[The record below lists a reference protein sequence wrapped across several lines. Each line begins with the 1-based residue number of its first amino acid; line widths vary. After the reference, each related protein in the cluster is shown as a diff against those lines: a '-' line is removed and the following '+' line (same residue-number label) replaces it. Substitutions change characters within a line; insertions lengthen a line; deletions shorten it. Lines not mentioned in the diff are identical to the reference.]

1 MKSPYW
7 VIKMSIKT
15 RFLLSYVG
23 VILFSITL
31 VLAAGF
37 LIIFAITGDIK
48 SIEHFYKKSYVQKPL
63 TAVEESVFLDL
74 KLLAKN
80 NPTQLLHEE
89 QLKKIEQK
97 DIEIVVRK
105 DTNIVYASPTL
116 NKQALAKSLPG
127 FEETNINTRDTIKI
141 EDFFFTYVKFDFY
154 FADKS
159 KGSIFVLRKASSYA
173 DLAQE
178 LFPILF
184 GLLLFLFI
192 MIIGLLNYLVSR
204 SIIKPIS
211 ILKKGAERIKSG
223 DLNFE
228 IKATSNDEIGQL
240 NRSFEEMRI
249 KLKESVNLQLQY
261 EENRKELLSNI
272 SHDLKTPITSII
284 GYVEGIKDGVANT
297 PQKMDKYLST
307 VYSKARDMDSL
318 IDELFL
324 FSKLDLKKEPFTFE
338 TVELDKYMSDYV
350 EELHLDLLQQGIEIE
365 LQLTHKPIYVIVD
378 REKLKRVLA
387 NLISNCM
394 KYMNKSRKIITIS
407 LHEGLYD
414 VVVQVTD
421 NGCGIES
428 SALPYIFNRFYRAEQ
443 SRNSLTGGS
452 GLGLAIVKQITCEH
466 GGDIWATSEVGKG
479 TSIFFSLKKG
489 EEM

>member
-1 MKSPYW
+1 
-7 VIKMSIKT
+7 MSIKT

-23 VILFSITL
+23 VIIFSITL
-31 VLAAGF
+31 LLAAGF
-37 LIIFAITGDIK
+37 LIIIAITGDIK
-48 SIEHFYKKSYVQKPL
+48 SIEYFYKKSYVQKPL
-63 TAVEESVFLDL
+63 TTIEESAFLDL

-80 NPTQLLHEE
+80 NPTQLLNEE

-105 DTNIVYASPTL
+105 DTNIEYASPSL
-116 NKQALAKSLPG
+116 DKQVLVKSLPG

-154 FADKS
+154 FLDKS

-173 DLAQE
+173 ELARE

-211 ILKKGAERIKSG
+211 VLKEGAKRIKSG

-240 NRSFEEMRI
+240 NRTFDEMRI
-249 KLKESVNLQLQY
+249 KLKESVTIQLQY

-297 PQKMDKYLST
+297 PQKMEKYLST
-307 VYSKARDMDSL
+307 VYLKAKDMDSL

-338 TVELDKYMSDYV
+338 TVELDKYMRDYV
-350 EELHLDLLQQGIEIE
+350 DELHLDLLQQGIQIE
-365 LQLTHKPIYVIVD
+365 LHIMYKLINVTAD

-387 NLISNCM
+387 NLISNCV
-394 KYMNKSRKIITIS
+394 KYTNKEKKNIAIS
-407 LHEGLYD
+407 LHEGPYD
-414 VVVQVTD
+414 VVVQVAD
-421 NGCGIES
+421 NGQGIEP
-428 SALPYIFNRFYRAEQ
+428 SALPYIFDRFYRAEQ
-443 SRNSLTGGS
+443 SRNSQTGGS
-452 GLGLAIVKQITCEH
+452 GLGLAIAKQIIHEH
-466 GGDIWATSEVGKG
+466 GGDIWATSEIGKG
-479 TSIFFSLKKG
+479 TSVFFSLKKG
-489 EEM
+489 EEI

>member
-1 MKSPYW
+1 
-7 VIKMSIKT
+7 MSIKM

-23 VILFSITL
+23 VILISITL
-31 VLAAGF
+31 FLAAGF
-37 LIIFAITGDIK
+37 LLIFAITGDVK
-48 SIEHFYKKSYVQKPL
+48 SIEHLYKNSYLQKPL
-63 TAVEESVFLDL
+63 TAAEESVFLDL

-80 NPTQLLHEE
+80 NPEQLLNEE
-89 QLKKIEQK
+89 QLKKLEHG

-105 DTNIVYASPTL
+105 VNDIEYSSP
-116 NKQALAKSLPG
+116 ALDKLGLVQSLPM
-127 FEETNINTRDTIKI
+127 FEETNINTRDTIKMK
-141 EDFFFTYVKFDFY
+141 DSFFTYVKFDFY
-154 FADKS
+154 FSDKS
-159 KGSIFVLRKASSYA
+159 EGSIFVMRKASSYA
-173 DLAQE
+173 E
-178 LFPILF
+178 LIRESFPILF
-184 GLLLFLFI
+184 FLLLLLFV

-211 ILKKGAERIKSG
+211 ILKEGAERIKSG

-240 NRSFEEMRI
+240 NREFEEMRK
-249 KLKESVNLQLQY
+249 KLKESINLQLQY

-272 SHDLKTPITSII
+272 SHDLKTPITSIM

-307 VYSKARDMDSL
+307 VYLKARDMDSL

-324 FSKLDLKKEPFTFE
+324 FSKLDLKKELFTFE
-338 TVELDKYMSDYV
+338 TIRMDKYLKDYV
-350 EELHLDLLQQGIEIE
+350 EELQLDLLQQGIQIE
-365 LQLTHKPIYVIVD
+365 LQQLYKPIYVSAD

-387 NLISNCM
+387 NLISNCV
-394 KYMNKSRKIITIS
+394 KYMNKDEKHISIS

-421 NGCGIES
+421 NGYGIES

-452 GLGLAIVKQITCEH
+452 GLGLAIAKKIIDEH
-466 GGDIWATSEVGKG
+466 GGDIWATSEIGKG
-479 TSIFFSLKKG
+479 TSVFFSIKKG

>member
-1 MKSPYW
+1 M
-7 VIKMSIKT
+7 

-23 VILFSITL
+23 VILISITL
-31 VLAAGF
+31 FLTAGF
-37 LIIFAITGDIK
+37 LLIFAITGDVK
-48 SIEHFYKKSYVQKPL
+48 AIEHLYKKSYLQKPL

-80 NPTQLLHEE
+80 NPEQLLNEE
-89 QLKKIEQK
+89 QLKKIEK
-97 DIEIVVRK
+97 HGDIKIVVRK
-105 DTNIVYASPTL
+105 GKNIDYASQTL
-116 NKQALAKSLPG
+116 DKPGLIQSLPK
-127 FEETNINTRDTIKI
+127 FEETNINTRDTIKMK
-141 EDFFFTYVKFDFY
+141 DFFFTYVKFDFY
-154 FADKS
+154 FSDKS
-159 KGSIFVLRKASSYA
+159 EGSIFVLRKASSYA
-173 DLAQE
+173 ELTRE

-184 GLLLFLFI
+184 ALLLLLFV
-192 MIIGLLNYLVSR
+192 MIIGLLNYLVSL

-211 ILKKGAERIKSG
+211 ILKEGAERIKSG

-240 NRSFEEMRI
+240 NRAFEEMRK
-249 KLKESVNLQLQY
+249 KLKESVNIQLQY

-272 SHDLKTPITSII
+272 SHDLKTPITSIM

-307 VYSKARDMDSL
+307 VYLKARDMDSL

-338 TVELDKYMSDYV
+338 TVRLDKYLKDYV
-350 EELHLDLLQQGIEIE
+350 EELQLDLLQLGIQIE
-365 LQLTHKPIYVIVD
+365 LHQVNKPIYVTAD

-387 NLISNCM
+387 NLISNCV
-394 KYMNKSRKIITIS
+394 KYMNKDEKHISIS

-421 NGCGIES
+421 NGYGIES
-428 SALPYIFNRFYRAEQ
+428 SALPYIFNRFYRAEE
-443 SRNSLTGGS
+443 SRNSRTGGS
-452 GLGLAIVKQITCEH
+452 GLGLAIAKKIIGEH
-466 GGDIWATSEVGKG
+466 GGDIWATSEIGKG
-479 TSIFFSLKKG
+479 TSVFFSIKKG

>member
-1 MKSPYW
+1 
-7 VIKMSIKT
+7 MSIKT

-31 VLAAGF
+31 LLAAGF
-37 LIIFAITGDIK
+37 LIIIAITGDIK
-48 SIEHFYKKSYVQKPL
+48 SIEYFYKKSYVQKPL
-63 TAVEESVFLDL
+63 TTIEESAFLDL

-80 NPTQLLHEE
+80 NPTQLLNEE

-105 DTNIVYASPTL
+105 DTNIEYASPSL
-116 NKQALAKSLPG
+116 DKKVLVKSLPG

-154 FADKS
+154 FLDKS

-173 DLAQE
+173 ELARE

-211 ILKKGAERIKSG
+211 VLKEGAKRIKSG

-240 NRSFEEMRI
+240 NRTFDEMRI
-249 KLKESVNLQLQY
+249 KLKESVTIQLQY

-297 PQKMDKYLST
+297 PQKMEKYLST
-307 VYSKARDMDSL
+307 VYLKAKDMDSL

-338 TVELDKYMSDYV
+338 TIELDKYMRDYV
-350 EELHLDLLQQGIEIE
+350 DELHLDLLQQGIQIE
-365 LQLTHKPIYVIVD
+365 LHIMYKLINVTADI
-378 REKLKRVLA
+378 EKLKRVLA
-387 NLISNCM
+387 NLISNCV
-394 KYMNKSRKIITIS
+394 KYTNKEKKNIAIS
-407 LHEGLYD
+407 LHEGPYD

-421 NGCGIES
+421 NGQGIEP
-428 SALPYIFNRFYRAEQ
+428 SALPYIFDRFYRAEQ
-443 SRNSLTGGS
+443 SRNSQTGGS
-452 GLGLAIVKQITCEH
+452 GLGLAIAKQIIHEH
-466 GGDIWATSEVGKG
+466 GGDIWATSEIGKG
-479 TSIFFSLKKG
+479 TSVFFSLKKG
-489 EEM
+489 EEI

>member
-1 MKSPYW
+1 
-7 VIKMSIKT
+7 MSIKT

-31 VLAAGF
+31 LLAAGF
-37 LIIFAITGDIK
+37 LIIIVITGDIK
-48 SIEHFYKKSYVQKPL
+48 SIEYFYKKSYVQKPL
-63 TAVEESVFLDL
+63 TTIEESAFLDL

-80 NPTQLLHEE
+80 NPTQLLNEE

-105 DTNIVYASPTL
+105 DTNIEYASPSL
-116 NKQALAKSLPG
+116 DKKVLVKSLPG

-154 FADKS
+154 FLDKS

-173 DLAQE
+173 ELARE

-211 ILKKGAERIKSG
+211 VLKEGAKRIKSG

-240 NRSFEEMRI
+240 NRTFDEMRI
-249 KLKESVNLQLQY
+249 KLKESVTIQLQY

-297 PQKMDKYLST
+297 PQKMEKYLST
-307 VYSKARDMDSL
+307 VYLKAKDMDSL

-338 TVELDKYMSDYV
+338 TVELDKYMRDYV
-350 EELHLDLLQQGIEIE
+350 DELHLDLLQQGIQIE
-365 LQLTHKPIYVIVD
+365 LHIMYKLINVTAD

-387 NLISNCM
+387 NLISNCV
-394 KYMNKSRKIITIS
+394 KYTNKEKKNIAIS
-407 LHEGLYD
+407 LHEGPYD
-414 VVVQVTD
+414 VVVQVVD
-421 NGCGIES
+421 NGQGIEP
-428 SALPYIFNRFYRAEQ
+428 SALPYIFDRFYRAEQ
-443 SRNSLTGGS
+443 SRNSQTGGS
-452 GLGLAIVKQITCEH
+452 GLGLAIAKQIIHEH
-466 GGDIWATSEVGKG
+466 GGDIWATSEIGKG
-479 TSIFFSLKKG
+479 TSVFFSLKKG
-489 EEM
+489 EEI

>member
-1 MKSPYW
+1 M
-7 VIKMSIKT
+7 

-23 VILFSITL
+23 VILISITL
-31 VLAAGF
+31 FLAAGF
-37 LIIFAITGDIK
+37 LLTFAITGDIK
-48 SIEHFYKKSYVQKPL
+48 SIEHLYKKSYLQKPL

-80 NPTQLLHEE
+80 NPEQLLNEE
-89 QLKKIEQK
+89 QLEKIEHR
-97 DIEIVVRK
+97 DIKIVVRK
-105 DTNIVYASPTL
+105 DNNIEYTSPTL
-116 NKQALAKSLPG
+116 DKQGLVQSLPM
-127 FEETNINTRDTIKI
+127 FEETNINTRDTIKMK
-141 EDFFFTYVKFDFY
+141 DAFFTYVKFDFY
-154 FADKS
+154 FSDKS
-159 KGSIFVLRKASSYA
+159 EGSIFVLRKASSFA
-173 DLAQE
+173 E
-178 LFPILF
+178 LTRESFPILF
-184 GLLLFLFI
+184 ALLLLLFV

-211 ILKKGAERIKSG
+211 ILKEGAERIKSG

-240 NRSFEEMRI
+240 NREFEEMRK

-272 SHDLKTPITSII
+272 SHDLKTPITSIM

-307 VYSKARDMDSL
+307 VYLKARDMDSL

-338 TVELDKYMSDYV
+338 TVRLDKYLIDYV
-350 EELHLDLLQQGIEIE
+350 DELQLDLLQQGIQIE
-365 LQLTHKPIYVIVD
+365 LQQLPGPIHVTAD

-387 NLISNCM
+387 NLISNCV
-394 KYMNKSRKIITIS
+394 KYMDKNEKHISIS
-407 LHEGLYD
+407 LHEGQYD

-421 NGCGIES
+421 NGYGIES

-452 GLGLAIVKQITCEH
+452 GLGLAIAKKIIGEH
-466 GGDIWATSEVGKG
+466 GGDIWATSEIGKG
-479 TSIFFSLKKG
+479 TSVFFSIKKG

>member
-1 MKSPYW
+1 MKDS
-7 VIKMSIKT
+7 
-15 RFLLSYVG
+15 
-23 VILFSITL
+23 
-31 VLAAGF
+31 
-37 LIIFAITGDIK
+37 
-48 SIEHFYKKSYVQKPL
+48 
-63 TAVEESVFLDL
+63 
-74 KLLAKN
+74 
-80 NPTQLLHEE
+80 
-89 QLKKIEQK
+89 
-97 DIEIVVRK
+97 
-105 DTNIVYASPTL
+105 
-116 NKQALAKSLPG
+116 
-127 FEETNINTRDTIKI
+127 
-141 EDFFFTYVKFDFY
+141 FFTYVKFDFY
-154 FADKS
+154 FSDKS
-159 KGSIFVLRKASSYA
+159 EGSIFVMRKASSYA
-173 DLAQE
+173 E
-178 LFPILF
+178 LIRESFPILF
-184 GLLLFLFI
+184 ALLLLLFV

-211 ILKKGAERIKSG
+211 ILKEGAERIKSG

-240 NRSFEEMRI
+240 NREFEDMRK

-272 SHDLKTPITSII
+272 SHDLKTPITSIM

-307 VYSKARDMDSL
+307 VYLKARDMDLL

-324 FSKLDLKKEPFTFE
+324 FSKLDLKKELFTFE
-338 TVELDKYMSDYV
+338 TVRMDEYLKDYV
-350 EELHLDLLQQGIEIE
+350 EELQLDLLQQGIQIE
-365 LQLTHKPIYVIVD
+365 LQQLYKPIYVSAD

-387 NLISNCM
+387 NLISNCV
-394 KYMNKSRKIITIS
+394 KYMNKDEKHISIS

-421 NGCGIES
+421 NGYGIES

-452 GLGLAIVKQITCEH
+452 GLGLAIAKKIIDEH
-466 GGDIWATSEVGKG
+466 GGDIWATSEIGKG
-479 TSIFFSLKKG
+479 TSVFFSIKKG